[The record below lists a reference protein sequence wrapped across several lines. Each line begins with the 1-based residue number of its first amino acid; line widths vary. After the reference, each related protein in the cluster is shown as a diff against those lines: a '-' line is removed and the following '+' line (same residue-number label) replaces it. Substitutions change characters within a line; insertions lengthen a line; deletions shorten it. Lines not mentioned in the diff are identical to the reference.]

1 MGVIILAKI
10 TIHTLSAASKGKLRD
25 SLINLMT
32 TLIPNL
38 KYQGEVS
45 WSSYP
50 TITGKVYFWENAQ
63 IGINVYSGDSVGIK
77 AASKDPIYTYT
88 GSRSVAGV
96 VCSIKQTLVDGVHTY
111 STRIL
116 VANTSLGI
124 LIVPLIGDGI
134 QNNGAGLFLGKI
146 KSEVQGKY
154 YYVAGGLSKA
164 SYTYAMPNTD
174 SNTSSYSPGSSSY
187 TTDNASSLIF
197 CEEGGDELIG
207 GGLYTIAPYINNVPS
222 GSVNIITP
230 VYIELANVWSEPI
243 RLDDFYLLSGMSYPD
258 YFSAVTMGGLTLTR
272 VTSRLAIV

>member
-1 MGVIILAKI
+1 MAQLK
-10 TIHTLSAASKGKLRD
+10 TYTLSASSYQNLRGAI
-25 SLINLMT
+25 INLMT
-32 TLIPNL
+32 TLIPDL

-63 IGINVYSGDSVGIK
+63 IGINVFSGNSVGIQ
-77 AASKDPIYTYT
+77 AASKDPSFTYT
-88 GSRSVAGV
+88 GYRCVASVG
-96 VCSIKQTLVDGVHTY
+96 CSVKETVVDGVYTY

-124 LIVPLIGDGI
+124 LIVPLFGDGI
-134 QNNGAGLFLGKI
+134 QNNGSGLFLGKI

-154 YYVAGGLSKA
+154 YYVAGALSKA
-164 SYTYAMPNTD
+164 SYTYAVPNTN
-174 SNTSSYSPGSSSY
+174 SNTSSYNPGSSSY
-187 TTDNASSLIF
+187 TTDNASGLIF
-197 CEEGGDELIG
+197 CEEGGNELIG

-222 GSVNIITP
+222 GAVNIITP

-243 RLDDFYLLSGMSYPD
+243 RLNDFYLLSGMSYPD
-258 YFSAVTMGGLTLTR
+258 YFSPVTMGGLTLTR